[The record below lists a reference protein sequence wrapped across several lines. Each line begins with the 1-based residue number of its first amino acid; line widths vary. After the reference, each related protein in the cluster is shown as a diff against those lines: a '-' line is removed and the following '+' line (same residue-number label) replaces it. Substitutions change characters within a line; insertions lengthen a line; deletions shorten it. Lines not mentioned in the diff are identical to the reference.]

1 MSRAARRGRGLLP
14 TLRGYRPSWLAA
26 DALAGLTLVAVVV
39 PSQMA
44 TARLADLSV
53 VAGLYA
59 FAAGALL
66 YALLGT
72 DPHLSVGADSTIAPV
87 LAVGVTSVAVVG
99 SSGYGSAMAFTAI
112 VVGAIL
118 IAIGL
123 VRLGWI
129 SELLSTPVITG
140 ILAGIAVGI
149 IARQLPIVFGVAGGG
164 TTTVDQIGD
173 LLRQLDHINFWSLG
187 IALGVL
193 AIILVA
199 QRLSHRLPGALLGL
213 VLSIVAVDALAL
225 RAQDGVSV
233 IGSIHGGLPGLALPT
248 VSWSQLQSLIP
259 TVLTVAFLCIAQTAA
274 TVRRSGAA
282 SEPTAG
288 DFNRDLIAVGA
299 GSVAAGLI
307 GTLAVDASPPN
318 TAIATASGTR
328 SQLANIMAA
337 LVVVVAAVGLTAPLA
352 DLPEATLAATLVFV
366 ATKLFR
372 VDELHTILHFD
383 RLEFALAAVTIL
395 VVALVGIE
403 QGVLLAMILS
413 LADRTRRTARPR
425 DTLLGRDPG
434 TDHWIPRD
442 IGRPTEEVPGVLVYM
457 VYAPLWYGNADYF
470 RSRIRQLLRAQAG
483 RVRTVIIDADAMS
496 DIDYTGLQALRGLAT
511 ELGLSGVALGIARA
525 SHIVHHDLKHGSLIE
540 QLGADH
546 LFASVDDAVA
556 GLRRQA

>member
-1 MSRAARRGRGLLP
+1 VLP
-14 TLRGYRPSWLAA
+14 TVRGYRPSWLAA
-26 DALAGLTLVAVVV
+26 DSLAGLTLVAVVV

-44 TARLADLSV
+44 TARLAGLSV

-87 LAVGVTSVAVVG
+87 LAVGVASVAAVG

-112 VVGAIL
+112 VFGVIL
-118 IAIGL
+118 IAVGL

-140 ILAGIAVGI
+140 VLAGIAVGI
-149 IARQLPIVFGVAGGG
+149 IARELPIVFGVAGGG
-164 TTTVDQIGD
+164 TTTIDQIGD
-173 LLRQLDHINFWSLG
+173 LLGQLGHINFWSLG

-193 AIILVA
+193 AIIVAA

-225 RAQDGVSV
+225 RAQHRVAV
-233 IGSIHGGLPGLALPT
+233 VGSIHGGLPSLALPT
-248 VSWSQLQSLIP
+248 VSWSQLQSLVP

-307 GTLAVDASPPN
+307 GTLASGGTRGPTTGSLGTSADPRRRSPGCSS
-318 TAIATASGTR
+318 TWSTRRSGT
-328 SQLANIMAA
+328 
-337 LVVVVAAVGLTAPLA
+337 
-352 DLPEATLAATLVFV
+352 
-366 ATKLFR
+366 
-372 VDELHTILHFD
+372 
-383 RLEFALAAVTIL
+383 
-395 VVALVGIE
+395 
-403 QGVLLAMILS
+403 
-413 LADRTRRTARPR
+413 
-425 DTLLGRDPG
+425 G
-434 TDHWIPRD
+434 TP
-442 IGRPTEEVPGVLVYM
+442 
-457 VYAPLWYGNADYF
+457 NYF

-496 DIDYTGLQALRGLAT
+496 DIDYTGLQALRGVASELAR
-511 ELGLSGVALGIARA
+511 SGVAMGIARA
-525 SHIVHHDLKHGSLIE
+525 SHLVHHDLKHGALIE

-556 GLRRQA
+556 GLRSRA